1 MSTDCLFCKIVRGD
15 IPCAKVYED
24 ENFLAFLDIGPIIK
38 GHTLVIPREHYASLP
53 ETPAPLLAD
62 MMSVVQRIAGA
73 QMNALKA
80 DGINIVQ
87 NNGRAAGQLV
97 DHIHFHIIPRFTTD
111 GHKWNWAAKSYDS
124 PAEMQSMADQISARC
139 S

>member
-97 DHIHFHIIPRFTTD
+97 DHIHFHISPRFTTD

>member
-1 MSTDCLFCKIVRGD
+1 
-15 IPCAKVYED
+15 VYED

>member
-1 MSTDCLFCKIVRGD
+1 MSTDCLFCKIVRGE

-24 ENFLAFLDIGPIIK
+24 DYFLAFLDIGPIIK
-38 GHTLVIPREHYASLP
+38 GHTLVIPKEHYATLP
-53 ETPAPLLAD
+53 ETPASLLAE
-62 MMSVVQRIAGA
+62 MMSVVQRVAGA

-80 DGINIVQ
+80 DGTNIIQ
-87 NNGRAAGQLV
+87 NNGRASGQLV
-97 DHIHFHIIPRFTTD
+97 DHVHFHIIPRFSSD

-124 PAEMQSMADQISARC
+124 PAEMKAMAGEISSHC

>member
-1 MSTDCLFCKIVRGD
+1 MSTDCLFCKIARGE

-38 GHTLVIPREHYASLP
+38 GHTLVIPREHYATLP
-53 ETPAPLLAD
+53 ETPGPLLAE

-73 QMNALKA
+73 QLNALKA
-80 DGINIVQ
+80 DGVNVIQ
-87 NNGRAAGQLV
+87 NNGRASGQLV
-97 DHIHFHIIPRFTTD
+97 DHIHFHVIPRFSND
-111 GHKWNWAAKSYDS
+111 GHKWNWAAKAYDS
-124 PAEMQSMADQISARC
+124 PDEMKTIAENIRSRC